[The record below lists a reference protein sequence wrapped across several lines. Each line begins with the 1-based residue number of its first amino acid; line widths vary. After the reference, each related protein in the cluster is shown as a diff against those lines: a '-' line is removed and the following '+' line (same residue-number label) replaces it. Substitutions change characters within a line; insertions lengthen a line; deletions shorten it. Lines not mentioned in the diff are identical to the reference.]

1 MRRGT
6 SRGSNWSTSADVVVL
21 GGASGGFTYEA
32 LNRIFRR
39 LMEGAQL
46 IGMHRNLYWRTSD
59 GLQLD
64 SGAYIAGL
72 EEATGRR
79 ATICGKPSAPY
90 FDAALAM
97 LGVPRD
103 RALMVGDD
111 VVNDVHGAQELGISG
126 ALVTT
131 GKFLPADLEREP
143 APDHVLETI
152 ADLRKLLS

>member
-1 MRRGT
+1 VGP
-6 SRGSNWSTSADVVVL
+6 ADLVVL
-21 GGASGGFTYEA
+21 GGASGEFTYET
-32 LNRIFRR
+32 LNAIFRR
-39 LMEGAQL
+39 LMEGAEL

-79 ATICGKPSAPY
+79 ATICGKPSAEY
-90 FDAALAM
+90 FEAALAM
-97 LGVPRD
+97 LAVPRD

-111 VVNDVHGAQELGISG
+111 IVNDVHGAQQLGIAG

-131 GKFLPADLEREP
+131 GKFLPADLDQGP
-143 APDHVLETI
+143 APDHILATI
-152 ADLRKLLS
+152 ADLPALLSGRGPESTTEA